1 MFPQQVPFEIVDAVL
16 EQTCRIQRRVRDLPA
31 RVVVYLL
38 LAGCLC
44 AELGYSQVWHR
55 LAAGLDGLDVAA
67 PTASAMTQARRRL
80 GAGPLRELFFL
91 LRGPA
96 RRSAVAGLLVCAID
110 GTITS
115 VADSAANLAV
125 YSTQRGGRN
134 GDSGYSMLSGSLRA
148 GMLLLADRN
157 FAAVFLAAQIA
168 GAKADFLIRVRT
180 GTSAPKLPVLRRLPD
195 GSWLSRFGGVP
206 VRVIDAE
213 ITIETSAGRSP
224 DGCPAHHHPARRGPL
239 PRWRP
244 GGLVS
249 RKVGDRHRHPR
260 RPLAAHGER

>member
-1 MFPQQVPFEIVDAVL
+1 MSAVPPGRHKSQTRTMFPQQVPFEIVDAVL

-31 RVVVYLL
+31 RVAVYLL

-148 GMLLLADRN
+148 G
-157 FAAVFLAAQIA
+157 AA
-168 GAKADFLIRVRT
+168 
-180 GTSAPKLPVLRRLPD
+180 
-195 GSWLSRFGGVP
+195 
-206 VRVIDAE
+206 
-213 ITIETSAGRSP
+213 
-224 DGCPAHHHPARRGPL
+224 
-239 PRWRP
+239 
-244 GGLVS
+244 
-249 RKVGDRHRHPR
+249 PR
-260 RPLAAHGER
+260 RPELRGRCSSWPRRSRGPRRTS

>member
-1 MFPQQVPFEIVDAVL
+1 M
-16 EQTCRIQRRVRDLPA
+16 RR
-31 RVVVYLL
+31 
-38 LAGCLC
+38 AGI
-44 AELGYSQVWHR
+44 SQVWHR

-67 PTASAMTQARRRL
+67 QTASAMTQARRRL

-213 ITIETSAGRSP
+213 ITIETSAGRSRTAAGSSP
-224 DGCPAHHHPARRGPL
+224 PCSTRPATPLATWRSCITKGRRSTSPSSPPL
-239 PRWRP
+239 
-244 GGLVS
+244 GS
-249 RKVGDRHRHPR
+249 PR
-260 RPLAAHGER
+260 RTLTTRPCG